1 MANLFV
7 VKGEQLKES
16 NIGQIISKYM
26 LQVDLV
32 SSVTFRVVL
41 KHPVEILILWI
52 APNCLKHM
60 LYVFRWLEME
70 LNCPKT
76 KT

>member
-16 NIGQIISKYM
+16 NVGQIISKYM

-41 KHPVEILILWI
+41 NHPVEFLIL
-52 APNCLKHM
+52 
-60 LYVFRWLEME
+60 
-70 LNCPKT
+70 
-76 KT
+76 